1 METTAGDRGL
11 RSVQEH
17 WHLKEDEIEFGT
29 VVWGRVTGYPWWP
42 ARVAL
47 NEHTDVW
54 KKNGRIWVNFFNDQH
69 GAWLP
74 PKGILPWVEEVKST
88 CMPQSKKYRERVET
102 AVEQAEEHL
111 RLIESFSMSLPSQNA
126 YLSYGNFM
134 DGQADEFS
142 NGLELENEENILDSG
157 DWWLQGAKR
166 KKASP
171 NDESDDEL
179 SPSKRL
185 RTDLSESS
193 RHKEGDGPD
202 FLKPR
207 DPPAVK
213 AAAEAEEHVE
223 NVLEKVENQ
232 SRDED
237 SSQGAIDVRAL
248 ETLPADPV
256 PEETEAPDENKGSGA
271 PMEKNI
277 QSENT
282 AQGHD
287 QNNTVNKSN
296 NKGNEPQASD
306 DAPPSRKASLLNSR
320 VQRSSK
326 ESDTETESDNGGKP
340 NHLINGM
347 FNTVAVPTKEWE
359 LMKQYVRGME
369 RRLREL
375 EGRWAL
381 QSVLQPGMEAV
392 AMGRAQGP
400 NVGGLLREYGTP
412 EGAGLRASFEAVRT
426 SAECFLQSRPAGE
439 AVGDLRQALDKIS
452 EGDSGFLFKSIAAS
466 VLFQQNDIRENAG
479 KKRPSRPRP
488 STSRPRSAPKSTPTV
503 SRPTPTVPRH
513 VAEPKPTPSK
523 TKEVEVQ
530 EPKPRQA
537 PRSRSR
543 SRGGSSARRRSAPP
557 SAAAAVAPV
566 PKVRVIPPKAEPV
579 KPERSSKRRP
589 VPTEKSLSRS
599 FEQPPAPRPSSSRSN
614 ARTARLAVPARVG
627 SRRSPRS

>member
-74 PKGILPWVEEVKST
+74 PKGILPWVDEVKST

-134 DGQADEFS
+134 DGRTDDFS
-142 NGLELENEENILDSG
+142 NGLELENEENVLDSG

-166 KKASP
+166 KQTSA

-179 SPSKRL
+179 STSKRL

-193 RHKEGDGPD
+193 RHKEGDCPES
-202 FLKPR
+202 LKPPQ
-207 DPPAVK
+207 DPPALK
-213 AAAEAEEHVE
+213 AAVEAEEHVE

-256 PEETEAPDENKGSGA
+256 PEVPEAPDDNNGSGA
-271 PMEKNI
+271 PLEKNV

-296 NKGNEPQASD
+296 NTGNEPQASN
-306 DAPPSRKASLLNSR
+306 DAPPTRKASLLNNR

-375 EGRWAL
+375 EGRLAL
-381 QSVLQPGMEAV
+381 QSALQPSMEPG

-400 NVGGLLREYGTP
+400 SVGGLLREYGSP
-412 EGAGLRASFEAVRT
+412 EGAGLRASFEAVRA

-479 KKRPSRPRP
+479 KKRLSRPRP
-488 STSRPRSAPKSTPTV
+488 STSRPRSAPKSTTTV
-503 SRPTPTVPRH
+503 ARPTPTVPRR
-513 VAEPKPTPSK
+513 VSESKPTPTN
-523 TKEVEVQ
+523 TKKQVEPQ
-530 EPKPRQA
+530 EPKLRQA
-537 PRSRSR
+537 PRSRSQ
-543 SRGGSSARRRSAPP
+543 SRGGSSARRRSAPA
-557 SAAAAVAPV
+557 SVAAAIAPVPV

-579 KPERSSKRRP
+579 KPE
-589 VPTEKSLSRS
+589 E
-599 FEQPPAPRPSSSRSN
+599 
-614 ARTARLAVPARVG
+614 
-627 SRRSPRS
+627 PRSDDQFLLRRASHGAWRDHPHRGRAAHVLTQEVLELSYQ